1 MATLNTIFYLNE
13 GKQLFV
19 DNNTNQFVVS
29 GYKLSLDP
37 NLNANINLANTPTT
51 SNDIGVAGTIALD
64 KRYIYYCWANNN
76 WSRARLA
83 SWTNDNTISPVGPGG
98 GGGGSITNP
107 SNYWY
112 FTINGEPQLGETSFV
127 SSPNNPI
134 FNSNGVTTNSVGLTG
149 TALYAF
155 SNFAFPGWTK
165 AAIYYGL
172 PEGNYPN
179 SFSIS
184 FETKRINS
192 SGFLLGSKYGQQ
204 NFHFEFSG
212 NYLLFRMPKSNGG
225 GVPDTGN
232 WHSIRSINQFNNT
245 DHYQVVATFEPRNDS
260 LAKFYVNGVLQG
272 SANYPYT
279 TVSLYNAGFSF
290 STIQQA
296 RGFGIGGTPLG
307 NINGAQSNTLSE
319 RNSSIVRNLGF
330 WNNYVLNETEITI
343 LYNGGNFRKFP
354 FNT

>member
-1 MATLNTIFYLNE
+1 MATLNSLYYLSP
-13 GKQLFV
+13 GKQIFV
-19 DNNTNQFVVS
+19 DNSSNQFIVS

-37 NLNANINLANTPTT
+37 NLNTSLSLGNIPTT
-51 SNDIGVAGTIALD
+51 PNDIGVAGTISFD
-64 KRYIYYCWANNN
+64 QRFIYYCWANNN

-98 GGGGSITNP
+98 GGGAGITNP
-107 SNYWY
+107 NNYWY
-112 FTINGEPQLGETSFV
+112 LTINGEPQIGESTFV
-127 SSPNNPI
+127 ASPNNPI
-134 FNSNGVTTNSVGLTG
+134 FNSSGVTTNSVGLTG
-149 TALYAF
+149 TALYSF
-155 SNFAFPGWTK
+155 STFAFPGWTK

-172 PEGNYPN
+172 AEGSYPN

-184 FETKRINS
+184 FETKRINA

-212 NYLLFRMPKSNGG
+212 NYLLFSMPKGNGG
-225 GVPDTGN
+225 TPDTGK
-232 WHSIRSINQFNNT
+232 WHSIRSISQFNNT
-245 DHYQVVATFEPRNDS
+245 NHYQVVATFEPRNDS
-260 LAKFYVNGVLQG
+260 LASFYVNGVLQG
-272 SANYPYT
+272 SANYSPYN

-290 STIQQA
+290 GTVQQA

-319 RNSSIVRNLGF
+319 RNSSVVRNLGF
-330 WNNYVLNETEITI
+330 WNNYVLNQTEITT
-343 LYNGGNFRKFP
+343 LYNGGTFRKYP